1 MTNTTCIT
9 EGCERKQY
17 YRGQCHGHYVRVGRP
32 KPRPCSME
40 GCEKRAKS
48 QELCDMHYTRLRR
61 HNDPAAIMNADR
73 ELSSAARLERY
84 GWTVT
89 ASGCWNFN
97 GPTRNGYGQ
106 LSIRGNRSAI
116 ASRVAY
122 EAWNGPIGEGMF
134 VCHRCDNPTCINPA
148 HLFLGTHEENMDD
161 CKSKKRHAFGER
173 QGGSILTEEQ
183 AVQVR
188 EMYATGA
195 YTQKDLGDM
204 FGVCQT
210 AISATTRRV
219 NWKYVA

>member
-1 MTNTTCIT
+1 MTNTTCVT
-9 EGCERKQY
+9 DGCERKQY
-17 YRGQCHGHYVRVGRP
+17 FRGQCHGHYVRVGRP

-40 GCEKRAKS
+40 GCEKRARC

-61 HNDPAAIMNADR
+61 HDDPAAIMNADR
-73 ELSSAARLERY
+73 TLSSDERLRRY

-89 ASGCWNFN
+89 DRECWEFN
-97 GPTRNGYGQ
+97 GPRRNGYGQ
-106 LSIRGNRSAI
+106 ISITGNRSAI

-122 EAWNGPIGEGMF
+122 ETWVGEIGEGMF
-134 VCHRCDNPTCINPA
+134 VCHQCDNPACINPA

-173 QGGSILTEEQ
+173 QGGAILTEEQ

-195 YTQKDLGDM
+195 YTQKELGKM

-210 AISATTRRV
+210 AISATTRKV
-219 NWKYVA
+219 NWKHVA